1 MLSLPRSLGATL
13 AILVS
18 SGATAMPYASGN
30 QTRTFTLPAPCARV
44 FPYFTAEGERR
55 WAPGWAPEMLSGDR
69 ARGSVFRTRAPDGR
83 VTTWIVAT
91 YEPAAYRVSYARLA
105 EGSNIGLV
113 DVRCEPTDGGH
124 SRVSVTYTLTALGAA
139 GDAHVHAFLD
149 DAAYTAYIDEW
160 QQQLTEAL
168 AREAG

>member
-1 MLSLPRSLGATL
+1 MPSPARSLGAAL

-18 SGATAMPYASGN
+18 SGATAMSYASGS

-69 ARGSVFRTRAPDGR
+69 ERGSTFRTRAADGR
-83 VTTWIVAT
+83 VTTWIVSA
-91 YEPAAYRVSYARLA
+91 YEPAAHRVSYARLA

-113 DVRCEPTDGGH
+113 DVRCEPADGEG
-124 SRVSVTYTLTALGAA
+124 SRISVSYTLTALGAE
-139 GDAHVHAFLD
+139 GDACVRAFLD

-160 QQQLTEAL
+160 RQQLTAAL
-168 AREAG
+168 AREPR